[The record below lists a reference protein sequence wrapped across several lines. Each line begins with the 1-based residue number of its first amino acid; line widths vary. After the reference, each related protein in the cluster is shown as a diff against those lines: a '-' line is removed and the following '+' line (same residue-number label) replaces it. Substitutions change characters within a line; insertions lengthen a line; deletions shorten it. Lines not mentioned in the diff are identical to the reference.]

1 MLCQLNYQTDIFA
14 ITETHLDNTVKGD
27 DLLITGYHTPIRK
40 NRNRL
45 GGGGGV
51 ALYISKKNSYWDQFQ
66 QDMQLALDANIPVN
80 LLGDF
85 KVNMWSDQS
94 KTFKHMLQRLNLKVI

>member
-40 NRNRL
+40 DRNRL
-45 GGGGGV
+45 VGGGGV
-51 ALYISKKNSYWDQFQ
+51 LHCIYLKKNHIGTSF
-66 QDMQLALDANIPVN
+66 
-80 LLGDF
+80 
-85 KVNMWSDQS
+85 S
-94 KTFKHMLQRLNLKVI
+94 KICNKP

>member
-40 NRNRL
+40 DRNRL
-45 GGGGGV
+45 GGGV
-51 ALYISKKNSYWDQFQ
+51 LHCIY
-66 QDMQLALDANIPVN
+66 
-80 LLGDF
+80 
-85 KVNMWSDQS
+85 
-94 KTFKHMLQRLNLKVI
+94 LK

>member
-1 MLCQLNYQTDIFA
+1 MCQLNYQTDIFA

-40 NRNRL
+40 DRIR
-45 GGGGGV
+45 GGGAV
-51 ALYISKKNSYWDQFQ
+51 LHCIYLKKNSYWDQFQ
-66 QDMQLALDANIPVN
+66 QKMQQALDANIPVN
-80 LLGDF
+80 SLGDF

-94 KTFKHMLQRLNLKVI
+94 KNFKHMLQRLNLKVI

>member
-40 NRNRL
+40 DRNRL
-45 GGGGGV
+45 GGGGGGCCIV
-51 ALYISKKNSYWDQFQ
+51 YI
-66 QDMQLALDANIPVN
+66 
-80 LLGDF
+80 
-85 KVNMWSDQS
+85 
-94 KTFKHMLQRLNLKVI
+94 